1 MLTKMSLKDQRGMYN
16 SLPASR
22 KLAVKRHCESCSMR
36 GEGIQSILMS
46 IGQVLGPIVK
56 ELGPK
61 VLKEIVAPLIVK
73 YVKDKA
79 GLKGDGL
86 SLAGN
91 GVSLAGSG
99 LKLAGNG
106 KKMTKGSQ
114 EMKDHMARI
123 RMMRKKK

>member
-1 MLTKMSLKDQRGMYN
+1 MLKKMSLKDQRGLYN

-36 GEGIQSILMS
+36 GEGIGSILSS
-46 IGQVLGPIVK
+46 IGAILGPIVA

-86 SLAGN
+86 NVAGS

-99 LKLAGNG
+99 LKLAGKG
-106 KKMTKGSQ
+106 KMTKGSQ